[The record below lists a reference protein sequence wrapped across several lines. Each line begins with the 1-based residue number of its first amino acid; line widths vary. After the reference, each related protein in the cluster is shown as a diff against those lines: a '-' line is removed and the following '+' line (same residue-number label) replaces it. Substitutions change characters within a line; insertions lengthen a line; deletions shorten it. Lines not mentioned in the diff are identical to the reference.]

1 MTVERAYWLAWS
13 QVRGLGSVLLQRLQL
28 HYGSLA
34 EAWQAPLTSLAQ
46 VEGLGEKLLEAVA
59 QGRSQ
64 LDPEALLAD
73 YGDRGFQFWTLA
85 DADYPRLLREIP
97 SAPAVLYYRGRV
109 QPEALQGAMALV
121 GMVGTRN
128 ATEYGRRWTRRLSMA
143 LAKHG
148 FGIVSGLAAG
158 IDAEAHRA
166 CLEVGGYTLAVLGT
180 GIDIVYPRSNAPLF
194 EQIAERGLLL
204 SDYPP
209 GTRPEGKNFPPRNRI
224 IAGLSRAVLVMEA
237 QQRSGALIT
246 ANFATEFNRD
256 VFVLPGSLD
265 QPYSLGC
272 LEWSN
277 RGAQMILGEG
287 ELIAALGEIPQ
298 LDAIAPAHPEPPPDL
313 APELA
318 QLLASLTSEPLPFDL
333 IVQNTGTRAGEVS
346 GALLQL
352 ELMGLVRQLPG
363 MRYQRC

>member
-1 MTVERAYWLAWS
+1 MIDERAYWLAWS
-13 QVRGLGSVLLQRLQL
+13 QIRGIGAVLLQRLQL
-28 HYGSLA
+28 HYESLA
-34 EAWQAPLTSLAQ
+34 EAWRAPAASLVR
-46 VEGLGEKLLEAVA
+46 VEGFGEKLLEQVE
-59 QGRSQ
+59 QGRSRCE
-64 LDPEALLAD
+64 PEQLLAD
-73 YGDRGFQFWTLA
+73 YRDRGFQFWTLL
-85 DADYPRLLREIP
+85 DDDYPRLLREIP

-109 QPEALQGAMALV
+109 EPDELQGMTPLV
-121 GMVGTRN
+121 GIVGTRN
-128 ATEYGRRWTRRLSMA
+128 ATDYGRRWTRRLSTA

-158 IDAEAHRA
+158 IDAAAHRA
-166 CLEVGGYTLAVLGT
+166 CLDAGGRTLAVLGT
-180 GIDIVYPRSNAPLF
+180 GIDIIYPRSNSQLF
-194 EQIAERGLLL
+194 AEIEAQGLLL

-224 IAGLSRAVLVMEA
+224 IAGLCRAVLVMEA

-277 RGAQMILGEG
+277 RGAQTILGES
-287 ELIAALGEIPQ
+287 ELIEALGEIPQ
-298 LDAIAPAHPEPPPDL
+298 LDAIAPAHPEPPADL

-318 QLLASLTSEPLPFDL
+318 KILAALAAEPLPFDL
-333 IVQNTGTRAGEVS
+333 IVQNTGTSAGDVS

-352 ELMGLVRQLPG
+352 ELIGLVRQLPG

>member
-1 MTVERAYWLAWS
+1 MVSERAYWLAWS
-13 QVRGLGSVLLQRLQL
+13 QIRGVGAVLLQRLQA

-34 EAWQAPLTSLAQ
+34 EAWRAPAPSLAQ
-46 VEGLGEKLLEAVA
+46 VDGFGQKLLAQIE

-64 LDPEALLAD
+64 CEPDQLLAD
-73 YGDRGFQFWTLA
+73 LTARGFQFWTLA
-85 DADYPRLLREIP
+85 DEDYPRLLREIP
-97 SAPAVLYYRGRV
+97 SAPGVLYYRGQV
-109 QPEALQGAMALV
+109 EAAEMQGLRPLV

-166 CLEVGGYTLAVLGT
+166 CLEAGGRTLAVLGT
-180 GIDIVYPRSNAPLF
+180 GIDIIYPRSNAQLF
-194 EQIAERGLLL
+194 AQIEATGLLL

-224 IAGLSRAVLVMEA
+224 IAGLCRAVLVMEA

-246 ANFATEFNRD
+246 ANFANEFNRD
-256 VFVLPGSLD
+256 VYVLPGSLD

-277 RGAQMILGEG
+277 RGAQTILGESA
-287 ELIAALGEIPQ
+287 LIEALGEIPQ
-298 LDAIAPAHPEPPPDL
+298 LDAIAPAHPEPPADL

-318 QLLASLTSEPLPFDL
+318 VILAALATEPLPFDL
-333 IVQNTGTRAGEVS
+333 IVQNTNTSAGQVS